1 MALRR
6 PRSRR
11 GFTLIELLV
20 VISIIGVL
28 IGLLLPAV
36 QAARRSARRLQCANN
51 LRQVGLGL
59 SGFLNTKNYFPNAGT
74 FGDGL
79 NGTTVPATA
88 VNGGATNSVINQAF
102 TGTFSSSFPL
112 YSWVIEVLPYIDN
125 VELANAWNRK
135 ATYLDAVNPLQT
147 GSPTNFTVGN
157 TGIGILKCPE
167 DLTAGPGMGNLSYVV
182 NMGFTRWHAN
192 ISPTDGKIQTYGWTP
207 ADGVST
213 NGATNKTG
221 PAWPTSNNTKT
232 GVMFLGTDTG
242 TFPWDT
248 RTGSSSLIDGSSTTI
263 LASENNLAGASP
275 AATITGVQTNWAC
288 PHPNIMGF
296 IGSDQVYNGTV
307 NGSYTLVSTIPTGG
321 GTQIDGTAW
330 KLANYRS
337 GGAST
342 ATGTGGAATTSTPEA
357 LATQASINFG
367 ASLGDEGSYPYLLS
381 GHTGGVNVLF
391 CDSSVKFLSET
402 IDGTVYSKLITPQGS
417 KLPSAFRQLPVDA
430 SAIGD

>member
-6 PRSRR
+6 QRSRR

-59 SGFLNTKNYFPNAGT
+59 QGFLNTKNFFPNAGT
-74 FGDGL
+74 YGDSL
-79 NGTTVPATA
+79 AGTAAT
-88 VNGGATNSVINQAF
+88 GGPTTSVINQAF
-102 TGTFSSSFPL
+102 TGTFSQSFPL
-112 YSWVIEVLPYIDN
+112 YSWVVDVLPYIDST
-125 VELANAWNRK
+125 ESANAWNRK
-135 ATYLDAVNPLQT
+135 ATYLDSVTPLQV
-147 GSPTNFTVGN
+147 GSPTNYTISN

-192 ISPTDGKIQTYGWTP
+192 ISTTAGTSQTYGWLP
-207 ADGVST
+207 GDGVT
-213 NGATNKTG
+213 INGTTTTTG
-221 PAWPTSNNTKT
+221 PAWAASNNTKT
-232 GVMFLGTDTG
+232 GVMFLGTDSG
-242 TFPWDT
+242 TYPWDN
-248 RTGSSSLIDGSSTTI
+248 RSGSSSIIDGSSTTI

-275 AATITGVQTNWAC
+275 GATVTGVQTNWAC

-296 IGSDQVYNGTV
+296 IASDQVW
-307 NGSYTLVSTIPTGG
+307 NGSSSGALLTTVTPTTGG
-321 GTQIDGTAW
+321 QQTDGSAW
-330 KLANYRS
+330 KFANYRA
-337 GGAST
+337 GG
-342 ATGTGGAATTSTPEA
+342 TSTTDTSSPQA
-357 LATQASINFG
+357 IATRASINYG
-367 ASLGDEGSYPYLLS
+367 AQLGDEGSFPYLLS

-391 CDSSVKFLSET
+391 CDASVKFISET

-417 KLPSAFRQLPVDA
+417 KMPGLIRQLPVDA